1 MSKSVLVTG
10 ASGNLGGAVTQK
22 LLSDGFKIFTTSV
35 PNDKAPTDERI
46 HTKVVDLFDENDCA
60 AYLKEITGQG
70 NDIQAGILLVGGF
83 AMGSIAETGIDA
95 MDKMIRLNFYTAFS
109 MAKPLFDH
117 FEKQGGGQIILIG
130 ARPALKPAQGKQAVA
145 YALSK
150 SLIFHLA
157 ELINESGRDKN
168 IRASV
173 VVPSTIDTVPNRQ
186 SMPDA
191 DFSKWVP
198 ADKIADVISFLLTDS
213 GSMLRETVV
222 KVYNQA

>member
-1 MSKSVLVTG
+1 MSKSVLITG

-22 LLSDGFKIFTTSV
+22 LLSDGYKIFTTIVS
-35 PNDKAPTDERI
+35 NEKAPADERI
-46 HTKVVDLFDENDCA
+46 HAKVVDLFDEHDCA
-60 AYLKEITGQG
+60 VYVEEITDAGD
-70 NDIQAGILLVGGF
+70 DIQAGVLLVGGF
-83 AMGSIAETGIDA
+83 AMGSIAETNIGA

-109 MAKPLFDH
+109 MAKPLFEY
-117 FEKQGGGQIILIG
+117 FEKRGGGQIILIG
-130 ARPALKPAQGKQAVA
+130 ARPALKAKQGKQAVA
-145 YALSK
+145 YSLSK

-157 ELINESGRDKN
+157 DIINESGKDKN

-173 VVPSTIDTVPNRQ
+173 VVPSTIDTPPNRQ

-198 ADKIADVISFLLTDS
+198 AENIADVISFLLTDS